1 MKQYLDLVERVLTT
15 GKKKSDPQ
23 KIGNLAVLGHEMR
36 FRPAEE
42 FPLITVRSLKGS
54 WKAIVHEL
62 LWFLS
67 GSSRVEDL
75 HKYNVHL
82 WDVWANEETCKP
94 LGLET
99 GDLGPI
105 YGPQWRRWKTRTG
118 GEIDQ
123 IQREVLDV
131 LKTNPDSRRL
141 MVTPWNPEDL
151 NKVFIV
157 PCHGPFKFFHAE
169 GELSL
174 HVFHR
179 SADTILGVPF
189 DIAEY
194 ALLLLMVAQVTG
206 FRPAELVTTLSD
218 THIYFNHLEVARE
231 LLSRE
236 PRPLPRVTL
245 NPDAKDLFNFK
256 FEDFTLENYDP
267 HPPIKGIPVG
277 Y

>member
-15 GKKKSDPQ
+15 GKKKTDPQ
-23 KIGNLAVLGHEMR
+23 KIGNLAVLGHQMR

-54 WKAIVHEL
+54 WKAIVYEF

-75 HKYNVHL
+75 HKNNVHL
-82 WDVWANEETCKP
+82 WDIWADEKTCKP

-123 IQREVLDV
+123 IQKEIIDV
-131 LKTNPDSRRL
+131 LNSNPDSRRL
-141 MVTPWNPEDL
+141 MVTDWNPEDL
-151 NKVFIV
+151 DKVFIV
-157 PCHGPFKFFHAE
+157 PCHGIFKFFHAE

-179 SADTILGVPF
+179 SADVLLGVPF

-194 ALLLLMVAQVTG
+194 ALFLLMVAQVTG
-206 FRPAELVTTLSD
+206 LKPGELVSTLSD
-218 THIYFNHLEVARE
+218 THIYLNHIDAAKEILT
-231 LLSRE
+231 RE
-236 PRPLPRVTL
+236 PKKLPNVKL
-245 NPDAKDLFNFK
+245 NPDVSDLFSFK

-267 HPPIKGIPVG
+267 HLPIKGIPLG